1 MKYYKGQLTEREIIE
16 IADDIR
22 IGKIVVFPTETV
34 YGIGT
39 NACHEQGCK
48 IIYQIKKRPNE
59 KALIVLISNYEQ
71 LQKLVKTPNQI
82 EKQLMKA
89 FWPGPLTIVFQKG
102 EDNNLSKVISA
113 DLDTIGIRMTDGE
126 FIRKLLQIS
135 NVPIVAPSANLSGK
149 SDGSRI
155 DIIIDELG
163 NEVDDIVDVGDIV
176 SPVPSTIVR
185 VVNEKIEILRE
196 GKIKKESLLK
206 IAEIK

>member
-48 IIYQIKKRPNE
+48 RIYQIKKRPNE

-176 SPVPSTIVR
+176 SPVPSTIVQ